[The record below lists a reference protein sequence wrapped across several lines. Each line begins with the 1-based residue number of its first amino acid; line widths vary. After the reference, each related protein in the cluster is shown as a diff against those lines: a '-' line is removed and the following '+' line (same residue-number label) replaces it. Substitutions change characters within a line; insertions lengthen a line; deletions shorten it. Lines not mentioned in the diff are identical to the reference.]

1 MHFEKLLNQKRTL
14 MKPRL
19 IFPFAEEKSIKAMH
33 PLEDSLCMEE

>member
-1 MHFEKLLNQKRTL
+1 MHFEKLLTQKRTL

-33 PLEDSLCMEE
+33 PLEDEIQE